1 MWSIRWL
8 TLILLAILALRAP
21 EVIGRMFDNIGNV
34 LLVRTLA
41 TPGPELP
48 QEITQAEHLF
58 RRAARYAPS
67 DDSSWR
73 GLGFALAAQ
82 RREDEAIAAWQNVE
96 GMADGLVLLGEQA
109 RESQHY
115 TEALRWY
122 QRAALLEPSLGDPWY
137 YTGLVHEGLE
147 RWDDAL
153 AALQNARSLS
163 LSKIGPSDVYYQI
176 GWLLSQEK
184 DPPDLKAALAALD
197 AALAQ
202 DRFSDET
209 RATQTHY
216 QKAEVLRQLG
226 LGHEALGEY
235 RWVTAQRPRYYR
247 AHVQLGWL
255 VWQIEQNGE
264 LAEATLLHAIQ
275 LSPDSKPAY
284 LRLATV
290 YQDSGRTSD
299 EAAMYRQILTLDP
312 ADGRAIKGLERLGI
326 TGD

>member
-1 MWSIRWL
+1 VWSIRWL
-8 TLILLAILALRAP
+8 TLILLAILVLRAP
-21 EVIGRMFDNIGNV
+21 EVIGRTFGNVGTV
-34 LLVRTLA
+34 LLVRTA
-41 TPGPELP
+41 ETPGPELP

-82 RREDEAIAAWQNVE
+82 GREDEAIAAWQNVD
-96 GMADGLVLLGEQA
+96 GIADDLILLGEQA
-109 RESQHY
+109 RESQYY

-122 QRAALLEPSLGDPWY
+122 QRATLVEPSLGDSLY
-137 YTGLVHEGLE
+137 YTGLVYEGLE

-184 DPPDLKAALAALD
+184 DPPDLEAALAALN
-197 AALAQ
+197 AAIAQ

-209 RATQTHY
+209 QATQAHY

-226 LGHEALGEY
+226 LGQEALVEY
-235 RWVTAQRPRYYR
+235 HWVTDKRPRYYR

-255 VWQIEQNGE
+255 YWQTEQNGE

-290 YQDSGRTSD
+290 YQASGRTAD
-299 EAAMYRQILTLDP
+299 EAAIYRQILTLDP
-312 ADGRAIKGLERLGI
+312 ADERATKGLERLGI